1 MLTGQYGHGYDGSP
15 MMDGSYG
22 LLGFL
27 LMLLVWGSIIWLV
40 VYVVRAFTQHGKTT
54 GSGYRDPLDI
64 ARERYAKGEITKTEL
79 ADIKKELK

>member
-1 MLTGQYGHGYDGSP
+1 MYIGQYGHGYDSGP

-40 VYVVRAFTQHGKTT
+40 IYVVRAFTEHGKSS
-54 GSGYRDPLDI
+54 SGHRDPLDI
-64 ARERYAKGEITKTEL
+64 ARERYAKGEITKVEL